1 MLLEN
6 PWERIFSGQLHFPAS
21 VHLLSSFSLNLAPQR
36 SYWIKWTV
44 SIRGQCNRGRFS
56 PSRKSFWAQTKL
68 YFTAAMQAKQMLCS
82 LETIFSSGLVW
93 HLLPILMIV
102 SKRSFTFASLL
113 STGAFFATVD
123 LFLLSWR
130 ISSTK
135 VNSNWAFKC
144 FLRIAS
150 SKFFPVETHFF
161 NIILILPFM
170 SPSLYLGRSLFW
182 IYYSFFD
189 CHPKSWR
196 CLSCN
201 ICENS
206 FFPLNTGSI
215 VYRYTGSAS
224 WSYLYLRFLVANMM
238 IFLFL
243 QKHLLFDWW
252 KSVLRMFLE
261 AAFRSN
267 W

>member
-1 MLLEN
+1 MLSPDNLFQSLSVAFANFNDCIKAE
-6 PWERIFSGQLHFPAS
+6 FHFRFTP
-21 VHLLSSFSLNLAPQR
+21 F
-36 SYWIKWTV
+36 YW
-44 SIRGQCNRGRFS
+44 R
-56 PSRKSFWAQTKL
+56 
-68 YFTAAMQAKQMLCS
+68 
-82 LETIFSSGLVW
+82 
-93 HLLPILMIV
+93 
-102 SKRSFTFASLL
+102 
-113 STGAFFATVD
+113 FFATVD

-135 VNSNWAFKC
+135 LNSNWAFKC

-150 SKFFPVETHFF
+150 SEFSPVETHFF
-161 NIILILPFM
+161 NFILIWPFM
-170 SPSLYLGRSLFW
+170 SPARLLARSLFW
-182 IYYSFFD
+182 ICYSFFD

-196 CLSCN
+196 CFSCN

-206 FFPLNTGSI
+206 FFHWIL
-215 VYRYTGSAS
+215 VALYTGSAS
-224 WSYLYLRFLVANMM
+224 WSYLYLRFLVATMM

-261 AAFRSN
+261 AASRSN